1 MLFVGIDIAMDHHD
15 ILFLDDFGEI
25 IRDHLTISNDR
36 LGYKK
41 LHTEIRSCM
50 KSLGNVRIGME
61 ETGIYHENLRDFL
74 IDLDFKVYTINPLL
88 TSFSRKAASPRRT
101 KTDKIDALAIAKY
114 IMQNWRSLH
123 PYTPSLYHLDELKGL
138 MRLYYNKQTMASK
151 SKTELKRL
159 LQMIFPEF
167 LKHFNP
173 FAKGAL
179 DILLTYPS
187 PKEIKGVRLSTL
199 SKKLLTHSDRDT
211 DAKLLKELA
220 TRSVGQSN
228 KITTF
233 LIKSEIHSLIHYQS
247 QIAELKSIII
257 EKMAEFPQIMTIPG
271 VGLITGATILGE
283 TGIIQRFQNK
293 HQYFAFFGLDPI
305 IHESGQF
312 KLKKSKISKRGNV
325 YLRTA
330 IFHAARAACVSP
342 KVRDNKYR
350 RKYLTMMA
358 KDNKHHYTVVFAVA
372 KNMVHSIYAMLK
384 HGENYDDKK

>member
-15 ILFLDDFGEI
+15 ISFLDDFGEI
-25 IRDHLTISNDR
+25 IRDHLTISND
-36 LGYKK
+36 LAGYKK
-41 LHTEIRSCM
+41 LHTEILSCM

-123 PYTPSLYHLDELKGL
+123 PYTPSLYHYEELKGL
-138 MRLYYNKQTMASK
+138 MRLYYNKQALLSK

-159 LQMIFPEF
+159 LQIIFPEF
-167 LKHFNP
+167 PKLFNP
-173 FAKGAL
+173 FNKGSL
-179 DILLTYPS
+179 DILQNYPS
-187 PKEIKGVRLSTL
+187 PELMKNVRISTL
-199 SKKLLTHSDRDT
+199 SKKLSTHSNHDA
-211 DAKLLKELA
+211 DAKLLKETA
-220 TRSVGQSN
+220 NHTIGQSN
-228 KITTF
+228 QISTF
-233 LIKSEIHSLIHYQS
+233 LIRSEIQSLIHYQN

-257 EKMAEFPQIMTIPG
+257 DKMTECPQIMTMPG
-271 VGLITGATILGE
+271 VGPITGATILGE
-283 TGIIQRFQNK
+283 TGIIQRFENK

-330 IFHAARAACVSP
+330 IYHAARAACVSP
-342 KVRDNKYR
+342 KVRDNKFR
-350 RKYLTMMA
+350 RKYLAMMA
-358 KDNKHHYTVVFAVA
+358 KGNKHHNTVVFAIA

-384 HGENYDDKK
+384 NGKDFNDKE